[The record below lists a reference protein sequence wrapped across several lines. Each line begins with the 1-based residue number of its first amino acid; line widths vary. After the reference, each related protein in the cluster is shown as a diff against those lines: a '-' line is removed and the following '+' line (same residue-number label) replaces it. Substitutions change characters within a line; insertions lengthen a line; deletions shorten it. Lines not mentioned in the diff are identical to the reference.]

1 MTNSFLDNFEENFFY
16 IFIENEGLNTSLVAP
31 GALAHRLIA
40 APPAKSNMAARG
52 PQNGRR
58 SLERGVTLVYW
69 PFRATFAK

>member
-1 MTNSFLDNFEENFFY
+1 MARFHRVYELFSK
-16 IFIENEGLNTSLVAP
+16 
-31 GALAHRLIA
+31 GARVCNCNNVKRYRPSDA

-69 PFRATFAK
+69 PFQATFVK